1 MKRLDLVLAR
11 AFGEKISAQ
20 LAHHAFPKTRLALH
34 NLQKSSAQ
42 LGLLYD
48 LKNNLPWKTK
58 KELISNIFANL

>member
-20 LAHHAFPKTRLALH
+20 LAHHAFPKTWLALH

-48 LKNNLPWKTK
+48 LKNNLP
-58 KELISNIFANL
+58 